1 MLLVV
6 QEAEGAVVAAG
17 QSVEHHFL
25 ASYYHAILS
34 VVLAQ
39 FSHTGFTDGMT
50 GIVELAQASPY
61 LQASLPHRLQPAV
74 SLH

>member
-1 MLLVV
+1 MSCTQQLLTCCLTCT
-6 QEAEGAVVAAG
+6 G

-39 FSHTGFTDGMT
+39 FSHKGFTDGMT
-50 GIVELAQASPY
+50 GIVHLAQASPF
-61 LQASLPHRLQPAV
+61 LQAG
-74 SLH
+74 LHLCNLHQLS